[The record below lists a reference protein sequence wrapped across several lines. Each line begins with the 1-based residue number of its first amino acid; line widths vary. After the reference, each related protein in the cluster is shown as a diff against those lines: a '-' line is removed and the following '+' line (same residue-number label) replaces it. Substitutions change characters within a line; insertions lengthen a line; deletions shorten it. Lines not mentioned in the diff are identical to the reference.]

1 MTVRGTTTAV
11 SIQQAHRE
19 VQALPCRSSEIPAS
33 AELVREAELLKHC
46 PYKGLETVKTNLI

>member
-1 MTVRGTTTAV
+1 MTVRGTTTAE

-33 AELVREAELLKHC
+33 PELVKRS
-46 PYKGLETVKTNLI
+46 